1 MLQPILHLTFVAGL
15 ATVALCG
22 CGGSSS
28 TPAGTSSAGTAAS
41 APAVKET
48 PAAPATPAAPT
59 TPAVPTVPAAPAMPA
74 MPAVPTA
81 LAAPITPAAVPAP
94 PIVPVPAAAK
104 PSSVPATAIQPAAN
118 DAVSLLTKF
127 SGAQSDSVLASL
139 GTDLAGKVKSLGESL
154 GANSAVKAQVEN
166 AVQSLV
172 SGKDAEVL
180 GSVSQVAQDSSLT
193 PPQQQLAKE
202 AGNLVSA
209 IVVQRNFS
217 SLEGAQGEVATIV
230 NSLRKGEL
238 MTAVPAIQKVAANT
252 NLTPPQKQLLGSLAG
267 KYAPGMKQAADAL
280 LQGLQK
286 VPGLK

>member
-1 MLQPILHLTFVAGL
+1 MFVASL

-22 CGGSSS
+22 CGDSSS
-28 TPAGTSSAGTAAS
+28 TPTGTSSAGTAAS
-41 APAVKET
+41 APAAKET
-48 PAAPATPAAPT
+48 LAVPALPALPAAPAA
-59 TPAVPTVPAAPAMPA
+59 PAAPAR
-74 MPAVPTA
+74 
-81 LAAPITPAAVPAP
+81 PITPAAVPAP
-94 PIVPVPAAAK
+94 PITPAPAAAK

-118 DAVSLLTKF
+118 DTVSLLTKF
-127 SGAQSDSVLASL
+127 AGAQSDSVLSSL

-193 PPQQQLAKE
+193 PPQLQLAKE

-217 SLEGAQGEVATIV
+217 SLKGAQGEVATIV
-230 NSLRKGEL
+230 NALRKGEL

-252 NLTPPQKQLLGSLAG
+252 NLTPPQKQLLGSLVG

-280 LQGLQK
+280 QQGLLK

>member
-1 MLQPILHLTFVAGL
+1 MLKPILHLTFVASL
-15 ATVALCG
+15 ATLALCG
-22 CGGSSS
+22 CGDSSS

-41 APAVKET
+41 APAAKET
-48 PAAPATPAAPT
+48 PAAPAAPAAPT
-59 TPAVPTVPAAPAMPA
+59 APAR
-74 MPAVPTA
+74 
-81 LAAPITPAAVPAP
+81 PIAPAAVPAP
-94 PIVPVPAAAK
+94 PIVPAPAAAK
-104 PSSVPATAIQPAAN
+104 PSSVPTTTIQPAAN
-118 DAVSLLTKF
+118 AAVSLLTKF
-127 SGAQSDSVLASL
+127 ASAQSDSVLASL

-154 GANSAVKAQVEN
+154 GANSPVKAQVEN

-193 PPQQQLAKE
+193 PPQLQLAKE

-230 NSLRKGEL
+230 NALRKGEF
-238 MTAVPAIQKVAANT
+238 MAAVPAIQKVAANA

-280 LQGLQK
+280 QQGLQK